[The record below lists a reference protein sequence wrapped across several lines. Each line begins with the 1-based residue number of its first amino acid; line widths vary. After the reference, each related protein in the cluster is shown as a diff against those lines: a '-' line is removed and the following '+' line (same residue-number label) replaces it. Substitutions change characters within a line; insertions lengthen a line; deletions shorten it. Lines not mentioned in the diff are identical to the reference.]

1 MQQPQPVQRKCRAGS
16 LSREDVNGGRR
27 VHATCRSARRANPR
41 SQQSIN
47 LERVA
52 LLATHIR
59 TGVNAQTRDTR
70 DLSTRSGVTPS
81 GRWGRWGGCEGVTL
95 QFTHAHVHEPAQLR
109 LISSD
114 FPSRAVLPEVD
125 WDEEKRR
132 GEQSVVM
139 SQRDFWPD
147 LLRSAEFACTR
158 LSTSRVVGC

>member
-1 MQQPQPVQRKCRAGS
+1 M
-16 LSREDVNGGRR
+16 
-27 VHATCRSARRANPR
+27 
-41 SQQSIN
+41 
-47 LERVA
+47 ERVA

-81 GRWGRWGGCEGVTL
+81 GRWGVGGLGVC
-95 QFTHAHVHEPAQLR
+95 V
-109 LISSD
+109 

-125 WDEEKRR
+125 WDEDKRR

-147 LLRSAEFACTR
+147 LLRSAEFA
-158 LSTSRVVGC
+158 